1 MAKGSKGMLVPSV
14 FWRNSEY
21 FCASGKIQYRSVLLL
36 KKTSIFMCFWSYKYI
51 RAAHELE
58 ASVNIEYMNIHVS
71 KSIPVASRDT
81 NRRF

>member
-1 MAKGSKGMLVPSV
+1 MAKGSAGMLVPSA

-21 FCASGKIQYRSVLLL
+21 FCASSKIQYRSILLL
-36 KKTSIFMCFWSYKYI
+36 KKTSLFMCFGGYKYI

-58 ASVNIEYMNIHVS
+58 VSVNTEYTNIHVS
-71 KSIPVASRDT
+71 KSIPVASRGM